1 MNVGIIGRIL
11 LASEVRG
18 TQKYGRVR
26 ECSNYQVFECVIMPL
41 LLIVTVTPPPPP
53 PPPSSNSRYVNGEL
67 PTYETFFDPVLQK
80 YLEKAHTSSGN
91 IKDFAVKDMHEATA
105 VFTNKRVFRVN

>member
-1 MNVGIIGRIL
+1 MKR
-11 LASEVRG
+11 
-18 TQKYGRVR
+18 
-26 ECSNYQVFECVIMPL
+26 
-41 LLIVTVTPPPPP
+41 
-53 PPPSSNSRYVNGEL
+53 
-67 PTYETFFDPVLQK
+67 FFDPVLQK